1 MWVDYIDPQFR
12 DRAPRIVSNPDGRE
26 GDFFVM
32 PGQEPEK
39 VGGGFTA
46 GATPE
51 ELKKFLETAS
61 VEESCPLGAY
71 IPEERL
77 KELEVDGVEA
87 EILYTTLGFRLF
99 RLTDAP
105 FQQALIPR
113 LQHVDFRI
121 LLLRPQDHDWPW
133 PDFAA

>member
-1 MWVDYIDPQFR
+1 M
-12 DRAPRIVSNPDGRE
+12 
-26 GDFFVM
+26 M

-61 VEESCPLGAY
+61 VDESCPLGAY

-77 KELEVDGVEA
+77 KELEVDGVERRFC
-87 EILYTTLGFRLF
+87 T
-99 RLTDAP
+99 
-105 FQQALIPR
+105 PR
-113 LQHVDFRI
+113 WDSVCFV
-121 LLLRPQDHDWPW
+121 
-133 PDFAA
+133 

>member
-1 MWVDYIDPQFR
+1 M
-12 DRAPRIVSNPDGRE
+12 E
-26 GDFFVM
+26 
-32 PGQEPEK
+32 
-39 VGGGFTA
+39 GGFTA

-99 RLTDAP
+99 R
-105 FQQALIPR
+105 
-113 LQHVDFRI
+113 
-121 LLLRPQDHDWPW
+121 
-133 PDFAA
+133 